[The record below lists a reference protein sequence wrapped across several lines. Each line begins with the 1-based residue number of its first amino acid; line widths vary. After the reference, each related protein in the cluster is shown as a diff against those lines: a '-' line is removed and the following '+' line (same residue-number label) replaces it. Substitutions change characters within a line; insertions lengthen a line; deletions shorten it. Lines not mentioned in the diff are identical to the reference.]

1 MQFSGKT
8 MEATKKGGK
17 HGFSS
22 LPTITTVPTIPNND
36 NNTFIL
42 NHIKNSY
49 IEDRG
54 VEQYNS
60 ESLELAKNFVRKK
73 LKVLHGLK
81 VLVFFDEHK
90 QIIKTPLLYF
100 HKQKLFV
107 SLNGENNDIQCHI
120 THDQIYEKSH
130 GYMYLKV
137 NNYVVVL
144 SNELL
149 KNIFASQNDRF
160 DKQENNNQFDKLD
173 LLNVYDTTFFDKSIK
188 GYYYIPNID
197 DRYEQYCKDMEEHLI
212 KEIKCYV
219 SNHVYSN
226 LFELQINGQLIQS
239 PRQLNDYVYEQVI
252 SLLKVG
258 NNEIIVK
265 LLNMENKYIVNLSQ
279 QDMTNLKINK
289 YIYNDLICY

>member
-1 MQFSGKT
+1 METRGKNL
-8 MEATKKGGK
+8 
-17 HGFSS
+17 FSS
-22 LPTITTVPTIPNND
+22 SSTITTTAAIPTITDD

-49 IEDRG
+49 IEGRD

-60 ESLELAKNFVRKK
+60 TSLELAKNFIRKK

-81 VLVFFDEHK
+81 VLVFFDEQK
-90 QIIKTPLLYF
+90 QTIKTPLLYF

-107 SLNGENNDIQCHI
+107 SLNGENNDIECHV

-137 NNYVVVL
+137 NNYVVIL
-144 SNELL
+144 NNEFL
-149 KNIFASQNDRF
+149 KTVFASQNDRF
-160 DKQENNNQFDKLD
+160 DKQENNNQFDTLD
-173 LLNVYDTTFFDKSIK
+173 LLNVYDTTLFDKSIK

-226 LFELQINGQLIQS
+226 LFELQINGQPIHS
-239 PRQLNDYVYEQVI
+239 PRQLNDYIYEQLI

-265 LLNMENKYIVNLSQ
+265 LLNMKNKYIVKLNQ
-279 QDMTNLKINK
+279 QDMTNLKIYK

>member
-1 MQFSGKT
+1 MET
-8 MEATKKGGK
+8 MEKRGGK
-17 HGFSS
+17 QVFSS
-22 LPTITTVPTIPNND
+22 PSTITTTAVIPTITDDD

-49 IEDRG
+49 IEG
-54 VEQYNS
+54 INVEQYNS
-60 ESLELAKNFVRKK
+60 TSLELAKNFIRKK

-81 VLVFFDEHK
+81 VLVFFDEQK

-107 SLNGENNDIQCHI
+107 SLNGENNDIQCHV
-120 THDQIYEKSH
+120 THDQVYEKSH

-137 NNYVVVL
+137 NNYVVIL
-144 SNELL
+144 NNEFL
-149 KNIFASQNDRF
+149 KTVFANQNDRF
-160 DKQENNNQFDKLD
+160 DKQENNNNQFDKLD

-219 SNHVYSN
+219 SNHIYSN

-239 PRQLNDYVYEQVI
+239 PRQLNDYVYEQLI

-265 LLNMENKYIVNLSQ
+265 LLNMKNKYIVKLNQ
-279 QDMTNLKINK
+279 QDMTNLKIHK
-289 YIYNDLICY
+289 HIYNDLISY